1 MAYLLYGNSG
11 GICKVK
17 KQVENRENVYTS
29 LLDALKAV
37 ADTPLH
43 PYDIEDLSIEDYGY
57 DPRIKKEVYIIVTKR
72 CGRETYSRPQFV
84 SFMVEI

>member
-11 GICKVK
+11 GICKVQ
-17 KQVENRENVYTS
+17 KQIENRENVYTS

-43 PYDIEDLSIEDYGY
+43 LFDVEDLSIEDYGY
-57 DPRIKKEVYIIVTKR
+57 DPRLDKEVYIILAKR
-72 CGRETYSRPQFV
+72 FRDVTYSPPAFV
-84 SFMVEI
+84 SFMVEV

>member
-11 GICKVK
+11 GICKVQ
-17 KQVENRENVYTS
+17 KQIENRENVYTS

-43 PYDIEDLSIEDYGY
+43 LFDVEDLSIKHYGY
-57 DPRIKKEVYIIVTKR
+57 DPRIKKEVFIILTQR
-72 CGRETYSRPQFV
+72 IRDERYTTPLFV
-84 SFMVEI
+84 SFMVEV